1 MHCGVKNGTHCCGVS
16 ELGLCP
22 GNLENNKTDIRY
34 LFVEGRRTELRE
46 VDKVATLEDLKVETT
61 VGITSL
67 DARLCE
73 N

>member
-1 MHCGVKNGTHCCGVS
+1 MHCGVS

-22 GNLENNKTDIRY
+22 RNLENNKTDIRY

-67 DARLCE
+67 DAQRCE

>member
-16 ELGLCP
+16 ELGLWP

-67 DARLCE
+67 DAQRCE